1 MSAYQCWEEQ
11 REPLRGA
18 LKDQNSMA
26 DVVYAVRHAL
36 LQTEQNTLAELTDD
50 VLRQQTGVLFSMAKS
65 AVGFLDTP
73 VSATAWTAQ
82 SRKEEKRGKG
92 RLTLTGVCALCIL
105 FCGLLCYFRGLL
117 LGWIAALAALIAGS
131 AALLAER
138 KARRGPSDD
147 KKAQVKVTLS
157 PDGDRLLSVID
168 GQMRAIDRCAN
179 DFAYLND
186 SLREGGGSAGTAMLT
201 HVYGLL
207 EALYEYDENERAP
220 VTEAVSQMLSDMGLK
235 ALDYSEDSRKLF
247 TALPSKNTTRTI
259 APAIVSAEDYRLL
272 KHGVA
277 AVQTDAA

>member
-18 LKDQNSMA
+18 LQEQNSMA

-65 AVGFLDTP
+65 AVGFLDAP
-73 VSATAWTAQ
+73 VSTTAWTPQTRQAETGNR
-82 SRKEEKRGKG
+82 SKV
-92 RLTLTGVCALCIL
+92 TLAGVCALCIL
-105 FCGLLCYFRGLL
+105 CCGLLCYFRELL
-117 LGWIAALAALIAGS
+117 LGWIAALAALIAGG

-138 KARRGPSDD
+138 KAGRKR
-147 KKAQVKVTLS
+147 AQAGRDRVKITLT
-157 PDGDRLLSVID
+157 PDADRLLSVID
-168 GQMRAIDRCAN
+168 SQMRAIDRCAN
-179 DFAYLND
+179 DFNYLND
-186 SLREGGGSAGTAMLT
+186 SLRGGGGSAGGAMLS

-207 EALYEYDENERAP
+207 EALYEYDEAERAP
-220 VTEAVSQMLSDMGLK
+220 VTEAVAQMLSDMGLK
-235 ALDYSEDSRKLF
+235 ALDYSAESSKLF
-247 TALPSKNTTRTI
+247 TALPSKNATRTI

-277 AVQTDAA
+277 AVRTDAA